1 MTKRISVSAM
11 LGTILLA
18 GVTACGGGSSG
29 TTAGGSGGGSGGPS
43 VSIVEPADGATI
55 KAPFQLKVKSSESL
69 GPTQSGQHHVHLFF
83 DGNDKKYEVVESD
96 NLEISTSSKA
106 VAGLTPGRHELDIS
120 LRNADHSPA
129 GAETKIMVEVGDS
142 GGSQPPASGGGAGGG
157 GNGY

>member
-1 MTKRISVSAM
+1 MTKPITMSAV
-11 LGTILLA
+11 LGTVLLA
-18 GVTACGGGSSG
+18 GLTACGGDSSG
-29 TTAGGSGGGSGGPS
+29 TPAGGSGGGPT

-55 KAPFQLKVKSSESL
+55 KAPFQLKVKSSASL

-96 NLEISTSSKA
+96 NLEISTSSPA

-129 GAETKIMVEVGDS
+129 GAETKIMVEVG
-142 GGSQPPASGGGAGGG
+142 GGGGTQPPASTGGG

>member
-1 MTKRISVSAM
+1 MTKRISSSAM

-18 GVTACGGGSSG
+18 GVTACGG
-29 TTAGGSGGGSGGPS
+29 AS

-69 GPTQSGQHHVHLFF
+69 GPKESGQHHVHLFF
-83 DGNDKKYEVVESD
+83 DGNDKKYDVIESD
-96 NLEISTSSKA
+96 SIEIGTSSKA
-106 VAGLTPGRHELDIS
+106 MAGLSPGRHEMDVS

-129 GAETKIMVEVGDS
+129 GAETKIMVEVGEG
-142 GGSQPPASGGGAGGG
+142 GGSTGGGAGGG